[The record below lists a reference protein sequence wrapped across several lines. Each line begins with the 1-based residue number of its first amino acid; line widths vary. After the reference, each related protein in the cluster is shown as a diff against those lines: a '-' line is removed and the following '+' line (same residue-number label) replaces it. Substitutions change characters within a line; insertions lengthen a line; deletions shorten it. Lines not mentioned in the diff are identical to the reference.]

1 MDWKENCG
9 NRWIVPGLGIYFLSP
24 DEQNW
29 PLDEIVRQ
37 LHFTR
42 QIKLNGQAY
51 FRNRFL
57 LNNTKGIWDE
67 LQENFYTTPALI
79 PPMTW
84 MDSIPPIHSG
94 HAFPATVAGR
104 QNAHELADFHR

>member
-1 MDWKENCG
+1 MPESVRLPPLIARAN
-9 NRWIVPGLGIYFLSP
+9 
-24 DEQNW
+24 EQNW

-37 LHFTR
+37 LYFTR

-79 PPMTW
+79 P
-84 MDSIPPIHSG
+84 
-94 HAFPATVAGR
+94 
-104 QNAHELADFHR
+104 QDFSSD